1 MTKCLR
7 EIPFGL
13 TLIKF
18 SKRETI
24 ETISR
29 CCSYYALALHFQRER
44 DQEHFGC
51 ALSSIS
57 VFPITHPP
65 LGGNIGH
72 TRQHPS
78 RRVHT
83 SNSFPPFLRNWTEAT
98 PGSRSVRTNFSV
110 FKHARMGPIRCAGP
124 ESQHFRWEKMR
135 VFPSQY
141 PTARSLRSARKERE
155 ATPWV
160 DSSGE

>member
-1 MTKCLR
+1 MCVSVCFARNNDEMFERDSIWSDTDKIFK
-7 EIPFGL
+7 E
-13 TLIKF
+13 
-18 SKRETI
+18 RETKS
-24 ETISR
+24 T
-29 CCSYYALALHFQRER
+29 L
-44 DQEHFGC
+44 D
-51 ALSSIS
+51 ALSLLSPFS
-57 VFPITHPP
+57 PITHPP

-78 RRVHT
+78 CRVHT